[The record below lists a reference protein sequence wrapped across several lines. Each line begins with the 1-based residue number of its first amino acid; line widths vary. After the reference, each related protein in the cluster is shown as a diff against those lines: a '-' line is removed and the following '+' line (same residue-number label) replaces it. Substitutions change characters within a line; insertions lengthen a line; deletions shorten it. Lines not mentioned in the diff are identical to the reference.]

1 MGALVIL
8 NSTISFLETLY
19 ATLGVGTP
27 VTGEVFDTSSSTFL
41 EAIETQTSTVLSDNW
56 LGTAADAYSEKSK
69 TLQDAEQIMAD
80 VDYTTG
86 TLVSDQADA
95 VEKARN
101 TLKKWINFLED
112 CKPYAKALYDAI
124 VTIADSYVFQAAV
137 SAVAVTAS
145 GIALLELLLTT
156 FENAEKLVESIEEI
170 VELMAQL
177 PSDFTEDLAAL
188 SEGLLSALESGIFDL
203 VSDVESEVSEL
214 VSAVKSEVSGVI
226 SALKS
231 ELSDLSLSDLSLSD
245 LSMSDLSL
253 SDLSLSDFSSLSDLS
268 SLMSMSGLT
277 SLSDATALSDLT
289 SLPGSSALS
298 DSTALSGLTATSSSA
313 VSPGLLTRFAGYTGF
328 PTSEQTK
335 GQLGALD
342 KLADEE
348 SQTPQAGSPP
358 SLVRRSSKDA
368 GGQKGAA
375 AGAAGAE
382 RAPVNAAASGSTQQ
396 RTL

>member
-41 EAIETQTSTVLSDNW
+41 EAIETQASTVLSDNW

-101 TLKKWINFLED
+101 TLEKWINFLED

-188 SEGLLSALESGIFDL
+188 SEGLLSALESGISDL

-253 SDLSLSDFSSLSDLS
+253 SDFSSLSDLS

-277 SLSDATALSDLT
+277 SLSDASALSDLT

-298 DSTALSGLTATSSSA
+298 GSTALSGLTATSSSA

-348 SQTPQAGSPP
+348 SQTPQAGLPP

>member
-41 EAIETQTSTVLSDNW
+41 EAIETQASTVLSDNW

-188 SEGLLSALESGIFDL
+188 SEGLLSALESGISDL

-245 LSMSDLSL
+245 LS
-253 SDLSLSDFSSLSDLS
+253 LSDFSSLSDLS

-277 SLSDATALSDLT
+277 SLSDASALSDLT

-298 DSTALSGLTATSSSA
+298 GSTALSGLTATSSSA

-348 SQTPQAGSPP
+348 SQTPQAGLPP

>member
-1 MGALVIL
+1 
-8 NSTISFLETLY
+8 
-19 ATLGVGTP
+19 
-27 VTGEVFDTSSSTFL
+27 
-41 EAIETQTSTVLSDNW
+41 
-56 LGTAADAYSEKSK
+56 
-69 TLQDAEQIMAD
+69 
-80 VDYTTG
+80 
-86 TLVSDQADA
+86 
-95 VEKARN
+95 
-101 TLKKWINFLED
+101 
-112 CKPYAKALYDAI
+112 
-124 VTIADSYVFQAAV
+124 
-137 SAVAVTAS
+137 
-145 GIALLELLLTT
+145 
-156 FENAEKLVESIEEI
+156 
-170 VELMAQL
+170 
-177 PSDFTEDLAAL
+177 
-188 SEGLLSALESGIFDL
+188 
-203 VSDVESEVSEL
+203 
-214 VSAVKSEVSGVI
+214 
-226 SALKS
+226 
-231 ELSDLSLSDLSLSD
+231 
-245 LSMSDLSL
+245 
-253 SDLSLSDFSSLSDLS
+253 
-268 SLMSMSGLT
+268 MSGLT

>member
-41 EAIETQTSTVLSDNW
+41 EAIETQASTVLSDNW

-188 SEGLLSALESGIFDL
+188 SEGLLSALESGISDL

-245 LSMSDLSL
+245 LS
-253 SDLSLSDFSSLSDLS
+253 LSDFSSLSDLS

-277 SLSDATALSDLT
+277 SLSDASALSDLT

-298 DSTALSGLTATSSSA
+298 GSTALSGLTATSSSA

-348 SQTPQAGSPP
+348 SQTPQAGLPP

-382 RAPVNAAASGSTQQ
+382 RAPVNAGASGSTQQ

>member
-41 EAIETQTSTVLSDNW
+41 EAIETQASTVLSDNW

-188 SEGLLSALESGIFDL
+188 SEGLLSALESGISDL

-245 LSMSDLSL
+245 LS
-253 SDLSLSDFSSLSDLS
+253 LSDFSSLSDLS

-277 SLSDATALSDLT
+277 SLSDASALSDLT

-298 DSTALSGLTATSSSA
+298 GSTALSGLTATSSSA

-335 GQLGALD
+335 GELGALD

-348 SQTPQAGSPP
+348 SQTPQAGLPP